1 MKKLLHIFKNL
12 RFQRKIIAISLLISL
27 IPTALL
33 GLFSYTQMRTLL
45 IDREKTAIQE
55 TLNQEVIQLDYK
67 INSFL
72 STMNQITW
80 NENIRL
86 ALSKNY
92 DSNFDMYLTYRDTI
106 DPLFLTIRS
115 LNTDITA
122 ITIYTDVNIYP
133 HGQTLRTLTD
143 AQNQIWYD
151 QACQTTTPFFL
162 CRLTVRL
169 CI

>member
-67 INSFL
+67 INF
-72 STMNQITW
+72 
-80 NENIRL
+80 
-86 ALSKNY
+86 
-92 DSNFDMYLTYRDTI
+92 I
-106 DPLFLTIRS
+106 DIKKF
-115 LNTDITA
+115 
-122 ITIYTDVNIYP
+122 
-133 HGQTLRTLTD
+133 
-143 AQNQIWYD
+143 
-151 QACQTTTPFFL
+151 
-162 CRLTVRL
+162 
-169 CI
+169 

>member
-1 MKKLLHIFKNL
+1 
-12 RFQRKIIAISLLISL
+12 
-27 IPTALL
+27 
-33 GLFSYTQMRTLL
+33 MRTLL

-106 DPLFLTIRS
+106 DPLFLT
-115 LNTDITA
+115 LLITSRW
-122 ITIYTDVNIYP
+122 
-133 HGQTLRTLTD
+133 L
-143 AQNQIWYD
+143 
-151 QACQTTTPFFL
+151 
-162 CRLTVRL
+162 
-169 CI
+169 